1 MISTLLSS
9 IVTQQIIRL
18 APYDGRM
25 RSLAFILSLSSGAL
39 TTLRKG
45 SNSQLKKSLD
55 QPLDALI
62 AN

>member
-1 MISTLLSS
+1 
-9 IVTQQIIRL
+9 
-18 APYDGRM
+18 M